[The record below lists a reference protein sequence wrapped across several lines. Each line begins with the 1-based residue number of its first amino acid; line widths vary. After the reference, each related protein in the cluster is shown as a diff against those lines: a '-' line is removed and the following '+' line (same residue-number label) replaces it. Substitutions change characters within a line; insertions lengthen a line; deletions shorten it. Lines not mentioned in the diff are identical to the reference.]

1 MINTGALSLGII
13 LLYLFAMLAL
23 TLWNGKKKQQ
33 KTAEGFF
40 LANRG
45 VSSVL
50 LPLTMIAAMQSTF
63 AFLGAPGMYYTHGIS
78 YICIVLSQV
87 WVALMVIYF
96 GNKIRLLAKKK
107 GYMSLGD
114 YLEDRYQS
122 KYMKVFSS
130 CVSVLMTMV
139 FLSMQYVGNA
149 RAMNIVGG
157 DAIGYEAA
165 ILVSI
170 VFSLL
175 YVLIGGA
182 GGVVLLD
189 AVQAI
194 ILLVG
199 IVVAA
204 WIALVPSGGIVAL
217 FTQIADTAPELLSR
231 PGPQGLYTGKYW
243 IMQFIVLPFGIWL
256 CPHVWMKSL
265 MAKDENALAKS
276 AISIPVS
283 QILIYGFATL
293 FIGLAGHILVSPD
306 QVGAA
311 DNILPVLMT
320 TRSKWYIAALVMAA
334 AMAAGISTINAM
346 LLVTSQIVSQDLILI
361 NRKGKI
367 SEKQNMLLSRFIV
380 LVIAAVCGVIALNP
394 PETLVQIVQDVAYT
408 GLAQLAPPFLLGLYW
423 KRCNKWGAAAGMTAG
438 IIILFGTRILNVQP
452 FGWPGFMWGF
462 FTNIILTVVIS
473 LACGKREQA

>member
-122 KYMKVFSS
+122 KYMKIFSS

-199 IVVAA
+199 IVVAP
-204 WIALVPSGGIVAL
+204 WFP
-217 FTQIADTAPELLSR
+217 P
-231 PGPQGLYTGKYW
+231 
-243 IMQFIVLPFGIWL
+243 
-256 CPHVWMKSL
+256 
-265 MAKDENALAKS
+265 
-276 AISIPVS
+276 
-283 QILIYGFATL
+283 
-293 FIGLAGHILVSPD
+293 
-306 QVGAA
+306 
-311 DNILPVLMT
+311 
-320 TRSKWYIAALVMAA
+320 AALWPCLHRSPIRRRSFFPDPARRDFTR
-334 AMAAGISTINAM
+334 GN
-346 LLVTSQIVSQDLILI
+346 
-361 NRKGKI
+361 
-367 SEKQNMLLSRFIV
+367 
-380 LVIAAVCGVIALNP
+380 
-394 PETLVQIVQDVAYT
+394 T
-408 GLAQLAPPFLLGLYW
+408 GSCSSLCCPSASGSAPMYG
-423 KRCNKWGAAAGMTAG
+423 
-438 IIILFGTRILNVQP
+438 
-452 FGWPGFMWGF
+452 
-462 FTNIILTVVIS
+462 
-473 LACGKREQA
+473 